1 MMTAASIIALGAAT
15 SAFAQDAA
23 PAAPAADDTTVVVV
37 RGFRASLQNALSA
50 KRRNNL
56 PIESVAPEDIGKM
69 PDQNVAES
77 LQRLPGIQINRTFG
91 SGTSVLINGLRQ
103 NLTTLNGNVFLTGKE
118 FYVSGEAANGGNGGN
133 ALYSSLEGIPSEEIG
148 RIDVYKSPNASLTE
162 GGLGG
167 IIDLRTRD
175 PLDAPNGLTVGGNL
189 RASQAADTDTTD
201 MNGTVVLTYKP
212 NSSVAFTGSLS
223 SNEESTHTKEYE
235 AYNRNQWAF
244 TNVATGPYTDTLSAS
259 DQTTIADHYIVPQY
273 AYFSDIYSTRKTT
286 GASLGVAFKLS
297 DSLKTKFDWFY
308 SKREETTLN
317 YTDKVAFNGS
327 GAGSLGPIPGID
339 PTAAYSI
346 DSNGVLESGTM
357 NLTGA
362 ETQTLFQGSETKAN
376 NFQWHTDWNNGG
388 ALTGTLDVS
397 YAKAN
402 SDLQGA
408 AADVEHGFYNA
419 RHADGSGAPAQ
430 PTAPGCNNFGANC
443 DTGTGNHGYEVAW
456 TNGGTSGLPTAMAL
470 APYADINTNPNY
482 TTFKSHWAWANKT
495 EQTQSAVRL
504 DLHYKPEYLASV
516 DGVISTGVRL
526 AERDVDQVFGRYLL
540 DGGTAVNNCCS
551 DPNGGTW
558 LYYIDPG
565 YVSIPFATATSAPG
579 LAKTVDN
586 FAVGSIV
593 VRDPT
598 DMMDPSTYLNSVWN
612 HGQGATPNN
621 SEKFFVDTLSSFKIA
636 EKTTSAYVMADLG
649 GKGASYHANFGV
661 RIVNTELTVDGA
673 QTAPVPTFYG
683 SASWNGVNSNNI
695 PVTTKRNYID
705 VLPSVNFVLNVTDE
719 QTIRVS
725 AARVVSPADLYPLGL
740 GNSYGFTRETNGRTN
755 VHTGVKDGF
764 KFDRGSSGNAELD
777 PYRAN
782 QFYASW
788 ENYFAPGA
796 LVSVGTFYKQVDNF
810 VVYQNIPTFV
820 DDDFGGSTANVNKP
834 VNAGHGSIYGM
845 ELSGQ
850 YGFSNGL
857 GFAANYTMSQSYS
870 NQTTSFTNAAQI
882 PGVSKNSFTGT
893 VYYEKGGLGARLSY
907 SWRDKAVN
915 DGIGGSTFAFAD
927 ATGAPKVY
935 GVFVAPYGQVDGQV
949 SYDFSEH
956 WGVILSAQNIGNAKQ
971 HTYMQYP
978 NQAFTYDDSGSRYF
992 LGFKFKY

>member
-1 MMTAASIIALGAAT
+1 MAAASILALGTAT
-15 SAFAQDAA
+15 AAFAQDTT
-23 PAAPAADDTTVVVV
+23 AAPAADDNTVVVV
-37 RGFRASLQNALSA
+37 HGFRASLQSALSA
-50 KRRNNL
+50 KRKSDL

-77 LQRLPGIQINRTFG
+77 LQRLPGVQINRTFG

-118 FYVSGEAANGGNGGN
+118 FYVSGEAANGGNGSN
-133 ALYSSLEGIPSEEIG
+133 ALYSSLEGVPSEEIG

-175 PLDAPNGLTVGGNL
+175 PLDGTTGLSIGGNL
-189 RASQAADTDTTD
+189 RGSEASGTGKTDTD
-201 MNGTVVLTYKP
+201 GTLVVTYKP
-212 NSSVAFTGSLS
+212 NNSVAFTGSLS
-223 SNEESTHTKEYE
+223 SNQENTHTKEYE

-244 TNVATGPYTDTLSAS
+244 TNVATGPYTGALSAS
-259 DQTTIADHYIVPQY
+259 DQTTISKSYIVPQY
-273 AYFSDIYSTRKTT
+273 AYFSDIYSERKTT
-286 GASLGVAFKLS
+286 GATLGVAFRLS
-297 DSLKTKFDWFY
+297 DSIKTKLDWFY
-308 SKREETTLN
+308 SKRDETTLN

-339 PTAAYSI
+339 PTAAYNI

-357 NLTGA
+357 NLTGG
-362 ETQTLFQGSETKAN
+362 ETQTLFQGSTTTAN
-376 NFQWHTDWNNGG
+376 NFQWHTSWDNGG
-388 ALTGTLDVS
+388 ALTGTLDAS

-402 SDLQGA
+402 SDLEGA
-408 AADVEHGFYNA
+408 AADVEHGLYNA
-419 RHADGSGAPAQ
+419 RTSTGGSVAMQ

-443 DTGTGNHGYEVAW
+443 DDGSGNHGYEVAW
-456 TNGGTSGLPTAMAL
+456 TNGGTSGLPTATAL
-470 APYADINTNPNY
+470 APYADINSNAAY
-482 TTFKSHWAWANKT
+482 TSFKSHWAWANKT
-495 EQTQSAVRL
+495 EQTQKAIRA
-504 DLHYKPEYLASV
+504 DLHYKPSV
-516 DGVISTGVRL
+516 LDGADGVISFGARL
-526 AERDVDQVFGRYLL
+526 AERDVDQTFGRYLL
-540 DGGTAVNNCCS
+540 DGGAGLNNCCS

-565 YVSIPFATATSAPG
+565 YVSIPYATATSAPG
-579 LAKTVDN
+579 LVKTVNN
-586 FAVGSIV
+586 FGAGNII

-598 DMMDPSTYLNSVWN
+598 DMMNPSTYLNSVWN
-612 HGQGATPNN
+612 HGTGATPNN
-621 SEKFFVDTLSSFKIA
+621 SEKFFVDTLSSFKVA
-636 EKTTSAYVMADLG
+636 EKTTSAYIMADLG

-661 RIVNTELTVDGA
+661 RVVNTELTVDGA
-673 QTAPVPTFYG
+673 QTAAVPTFYG

-705 VLPSVNFVLNVTDE
+705 VLPSLNFVLNLTDE
-719 QTIRVS
+719 QTVRVS

-740 GNSYGFTRETNGRTN
+740 GNSYGFTRETGGRTN

-764 KFDRGSSGNAELD
+764 KFDHGTSGNAELD

-788 ENYFAPGA
+788 ENYFSPGS
-796 LVSVGTFYKQVDNF
+796 LFSVGTFYKQVDNF
-810 VVYQNIPTFV
+810 VVYQNIPTLV
-820 DDDFGGSTANVNKP
+820 ADDFGGSTANVNKP
-834 VNAGHGSIYGM
+834 VNAGHGSIYGL
-845 ELSGQ
+845 EVSGQ
-850 YGFSNGL
+850 YGFANGL

-870 NQTTSFTNAAQI
+870 NQVTSFTNAQQI

-893 VYYEKGGLGARLSY
+893 VYYEKSGFGARLSY

-927 ATGAPKVY
+927 ATGAPKIY
-935 GVFVAPYGQVDGQV
+935 GIFVAPYGQVDGQL
-949 SYDFSEH
+949 SYDINDH
-956 WGVILSAQNIGNAKQ
+956 WGIVLSAQNIGNAKQ
-971 HTYMQYP
+971 HTYMQYT